1 MGHQGHGTSTVRPH
15 GWDLNSKT
23 PWTSHAGYRAWM
35 SHQEHGDMDG
45 HAGHGW
51 ANEGMDPTNTLQD
64 SLTWSFSSLLDLPAV
79 PLAHICAKKPLS
91 FYLRKKKKRQKN
103 VAHSF
108 QTRAAENMRKDV
120 RCVLGTRGNP
130 VLHAWGA
137 GGKAHNGFRALCPWV
152 RGCSCSDRKNSLPQ
166 TPGSA
171 GCAFHQ
177 HGAHIPHHRGCSR
190 WFVFVSFW
198 MHTQEAPRS
207 PMVIPCS
214 LEHTKLQPPAL
225 IKTTSFF
232 HPPTSPFPIIF
243 SPPLTPT
250 KHSC

>member
-1 MGHQGHGTSTVRPH
+1 MELLQPVGSPSCSFG
-15 GWDLNSKT
+15 
-23 PWTSHAGYRAWM
+23 SHLCKEAVVI
-35 SHQEHGDMDG
+35 
-45 HAGHGW
+45 
-51 ANEGMDPTNTLQD
+51 
-64 SLTWSFSSLLDLPAV
+64 LL
-79 PLAHICAKKPLS
+79 KE
-91 FYLRKKKKRQKN
+91 KKRHKN

-177 HGAHIPHHRGCSR
+177 HGAHIPHHRGC
-190 WFVFVSFW
+190 FVPVGSCLSPSGCTLRKHLALLW
-198 MHTQEAPRS
+198 LSPAASSTQS
-207 PMVIPCS
+207 S
-214 LEHTKLQPPAL
+214 NHQ
-225 IKTTSFF
+225 
-232 HPPTSPFPIIF
+232 H
-243 SPPLTPT
+243 
-250 KHSC
+250 

>member
-1 MGHQGHGTSTVRPH
+1 MGHWGHGPH
-15 GWDLNSKT
+15 KHPAGQPDVELLQPVGS
-23 PWTSHAGYRAWM
+23 PSCSFGSHLCKEAVVI
-35 SHQEHGDMDG
+35 
-45 HAGHGW
+45 
-51 ANEGMDPTNTLQD
+51 
-64 SLTWSFSSLLDLPAV
+64 LL
-79 PLAHICAKKPLS
+79 KE
-91 FYLRKKKKRQKN
+91 KKRHKN

-243 SPPLTPT
+243 SPPLIPT